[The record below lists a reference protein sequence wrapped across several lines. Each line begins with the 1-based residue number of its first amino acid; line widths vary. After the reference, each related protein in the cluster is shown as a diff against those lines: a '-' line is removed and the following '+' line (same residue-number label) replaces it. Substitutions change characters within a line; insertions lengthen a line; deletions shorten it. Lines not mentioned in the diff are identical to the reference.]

1 MFVSCISNEFVLFFS
16 INVYI
21 GKNKIIKLFSNRLD
35 LLIYM
40 NYKKVLL
47 LFKLYLFNYALYIYT
62 LFQLF
67 LFLLFVEEYLLFYV
81 FD

>member
-21 GKNKIIKLFSNRLD
+21 GKNKIFNANYFSNRLD

-47 LFKLYLFNYALYIYT
+47 LFKLYLFNYALYIYI
-62 LFQLF
+62 FIF
-67 LFLLFVEEYLLFYV
+67 IVR
-81 FD
+81 

>member
-1 MFVSCISNEFVLFFS
+1 
-16 INVYI
+16 
-21 GKNKIIKLFSNRLD
+21 
-35 LLIYM
+35 M

-47 LFKLYLFNYALYIYT
+47 LFKLYLFNYALYICT
-62 LFQLF
+62 LFQ